1 MRGYAVVALDRPKTR
16 ENIGSVLRAC
26 HCFRSAGVVVYGAR
40 YHPACT
46 DTTAAWRHMPLVH
59 VEDLRAAIP
68 YDCVPVAVEI
78 TEGAVSLEGYAHPER
93 AFYVF
98 GPEDGSVRAE
108 VLAWCRDVVRIP
120 TAHCLNLAAA
130 VNVVLY
136 DRVAKQRM
144 MTP

>member
-26 HCFRSAGVVVYGAR
+26 HCFGAAEVVVYGAR
-40 YHPACT
+40 YRPACT
-46 DTTAAWRHMPLVH
+46 DTLSAWRHMPLIH

-78 TEGAVSLEGYAHPER
+78 TDGAVDLVTYVHPER

-98 GPEDGSVRAE
+98 GPEDGSIRAE
-108 VLAWCRDVVRIP
+108 VLAWCRDVVKIP
-120 TAHCLNLAAA
+120 TMHCLNLAAA

-136 DRVAKQRM
+136 DRAAKQRRR
-144 MTP
+144 TP